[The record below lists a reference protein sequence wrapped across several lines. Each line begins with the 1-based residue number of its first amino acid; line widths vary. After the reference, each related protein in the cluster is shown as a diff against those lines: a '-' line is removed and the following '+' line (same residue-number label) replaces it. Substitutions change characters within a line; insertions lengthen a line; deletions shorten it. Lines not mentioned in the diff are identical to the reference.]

1 MAGLPPASGLAFR
14 QTEDMCGRYVN
25 VASTADLR
33 DEYDVEQVLG
43 NDLARSWNIAP
54 TDPVRAVMKRRP
66 HGESED
72 EDAPRVRQLR
82 TLRWGLVP
90 GWSRDRRGAA
100 KMINA
105 RVETVTSKPAF
116 KAAAAR
122 RRCLCPAQGY
132 FEWQNTDDGKVPHF
146 LHDPDGGRIAFA
158 GLYEVWRDPALA
170 EDDPDRWVWTCTII
184 TRPAAD
190 LLGHIHDRTP
200 VIVPAELQESW
211 LDCTGDDPADAQQI
225 LDVVPEPHLQPDVVS
240 AAVGNVRNNGPELI
254 RPVDASQLYTQERL
268 PLEEVSEPGTPP
280 RASSRPRRD

>member
-1 MAGLPPASGLAFR
+1 MVGGITKADRGGTR
-14 QTEDMCGRYVN
+14 QTGDMCGRYVN
-25 VASTADLR
+25 VASTGDLR

-66 HGESED
+66 HGGD
-72 EDAPRVRQLR
+72 EQAPRVRQLR

-90 GWSRDRRGAA
+90 SWSRDRGGAA

-132 FEWQNTDDGKVPHF
+132 YEWQKTEDGKVPHF
-146 LHDPDGGRIAFA
+146 LHDPDGRQLAFA
-158 GLYEVWRDPALA
+158 GLYEVWRDPAVA
-170 EDDPDRWVWTCTII
+170 EDDADKWLWTCTVI

-211 LDCTGDDPADAQQI
+211 LDCTSDEAADARRI
-225 LDVVPEPHLQPDVVS
+225 LDLIPEPHLQADVVS

-254 RPVDASQLYTQERL
+254 RRVDPSQLPTQERL
-268 PLEEVSEPGTPP
+268 QLEEVNAPGTPL
-280 RASSRPRRD
+280 RASSPRHRD

>member
-1 MAGLPPASGLAFR
+1 
-14 QTEDMCGRYVN
+14 MCGRYVN

-33 DEYDVEQVLG
+33 DEYDVQQVLG

-54 TDPVRAVMKRRP
+54 TDPVRAIMKRRR
-66 HGESED
+66 HGEGD
-72 EDAPRVRQLR
+72 DAPRVRQLR

-90 GWSRDRRGAA
+90 GWSRSRSGAA
-100 KMINA
+100 RMINA

-132 FEWQNTDDGKVPHF
+132 FEWQNTEQGKVPHF
-146 LHDPDGGRIAFA
+146 LHDPGGRRIAFA

-170 EDDPDRWVWTCTII
+170 EDDDDRWLWTCTII

-200 VIVPAELQESW
+200 VIMPADLQESW
-211 LDCTGDDPADAQQI
+211 LDCTSDDAADAQRI
-225 LDVVPEPHLQPDVVS
+225 LDQVPEPHLQPDVVS

-254 RPVDASQLYTQERL
+254 SPVDAPQVYTQERL
-268 PLEEVSEPGTPP
+268 QLEEFDAPELSGPGTPP
-280 RASSRPRRD
+280 RASSPPHRD